1 MGLWT
6 TQARCPQAPQAQ
18 RQQQK
23 RTIDV
28 LQNADI
34 FTRYGQPRCG
44 GRDVRVSPLGQIKLV
59 RVCASDYSIAP
70 PDYSAQ
76 ATSLW

>member
-1 MGLWT
+1 
-6 TQARCPQAPQAQ
+6 
-18 RQQQK
+18 
-23 RTIDV
+23 V